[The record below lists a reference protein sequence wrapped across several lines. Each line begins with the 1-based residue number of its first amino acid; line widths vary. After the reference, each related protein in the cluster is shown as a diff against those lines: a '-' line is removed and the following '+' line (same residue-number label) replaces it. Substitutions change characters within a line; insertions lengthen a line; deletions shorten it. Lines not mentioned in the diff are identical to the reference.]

1 MLLSNLSLILEG
13 GGMRGMFSAGVFDA
27 FLEKELV
34 FPHIAGVSAGAC
46 NILSYMSGQKGRTR
60 RIIEDYVGDDRYCSV
75 KNWLRTRSLFGFDFI
90 LNDIPRHL
98 IPFDY
103 DAFYKYPGR
112 LEVGS
117 TDCGTGESVWYTQMD
132 MGRNFTPVRAS
143 ASLPFLAPIVH
154 FDKRRLLDGALTDPI
169 PFDRGQRA
177 GYDKFVIVLTRNKGY
192 RKSSTVPAALVKL
205 WYKHYPL
212 LQQILAERPQN
223 YNKQIEAVEKLEQ
236 EGKAVIIRP
245 QQPLTID
252 RLDLDKEKLLA
263 LYDHGYDCGLQAAN
277 KIIKLNYK

>member
-46 NILSYMSGQKGRTR
+46 NILSYMSGQRGRTR

-112 LEVGS
+112 LEGWRLAQR
-117 TDCGTGESVWYTQMD
+117 TAA
-132 MGRNFTPVRAS
+132 RANRYG
-143 ASLPFLAPIVH
+143 I
-154 FDKRRLLDGALTDPI
+154 RRWIWAGILRRYALRHRCRFWRPLCI
-169 PFDRGQRA
+169 S
-177 GYDKFVIVLTRNKGY
+177 IN
-192 RKSSTVPAALVKL
+192 AAF
-205 WYKHYPL
+205 WT
-212 LQQILAERPQN
+212 AR
-223 YNKQIEAVEKLEQ
+223 
-236 EGKAVIIRP
+236 
-245 QQPLTID
+245 
-252 RLDLDKEKLLA
+252 
-263 LYDHGYDCGLQAAN
+263 
-277 KIIKLNYK
+277 

>member
-1 MLLSNLSLILEG
+1 MLLANLSLILEG

-60 RIIEDYVGDDRYCSV
+60 RIIEDYVGDGRYCSV

-90 LNDIPRHL
+90 LNEIPRRL
-98 IPFDY
+98 LPFDFE
-103 DAFYKYPGR
+103 AFYKYPGR
-112 LEVGS
+112 LEVGA
-117 TDCGTGESVWYTQMD
+117 TDCETGESVWYTQMD
-132 MGRNFTPVRAS
+132 MGKNFTPVRAS
-143 ASLPFLAPIVH
+143 ASLPFLAPVVY
-154 FDKRRLLDGALTDPI
+154 FNKRRLLDGALTDPI
-169 PFDRGQRA
+169 PVDRGQRA

-192 RKSSTVPAALVKL
+192 HKTNTVPAALVKL

-223 YNKQIEAVEKLEQ
+223 YNRQIEAVEALEKS
-236 EGKAVIIRP
+236 GSAVVIRP
-245 QQPLTID
+245 QQPLAID
-252 RLDLDKEKLLA
+252 RLDLDKDKLLA
-263 LYDHGYDCGLQAAN
+263 LYDHGYDCGLKAVN
-277 KIIKLNYK
+277 EILKLNYK

>member
-112 LEVGS
+112 LEVGT

-205 WYKHYPL
+205 WYKHYP
-212 LQQILAERPQN
+212 PQ
-223 YNKQIEAVEKLEQ
+223 KQHRSGGA
-236 EGKAVIIRP
+236 G
-245 QQPLTID
+245 
-252 RLDLDKEKLLA
+252 
-263 LYDHGYDCGLQAAN
+263 
-277 KIIKLNYK
+277 

>member
-112 LEVGS
+112 LEVGT
-117 TDCGTGESVWYTQMD
+117 TDCGTGESVWYTQMDMGRNFTPVRASASLPFLAPYTQMD

-177 GYDKFVIVLTRNKGY
+177 GYDKFVIVLTRNKGSAPFRRRWLSCGTSITRFCSRFWQNA
-192 RKSSTVPAALVKL
+192 RKIT
-205 WYKHYPL
+205 
-212 LQQILAERPQN
+212 I
-223 YNKQIEAVEKLEQ
+223 NK
-236 EGKAVIIRP
+236 
-245 QQPLTID
+245 
-252 RLDLDKEKLLA
+252 
-263 LYDHGYDCGLQAAN
+263 
-277 KIIKLNYK
+277 

>member
-112 LEVGS
+112 LEVGT
-117 TDCGTGESVWYTQMD
+117 TDCGTGYGTRRWIWAGILRRYAL
-132 MGRNFTPVRAS
+132 RHRCRFW
-143 ASLPFLAPIVH
+143 LPLCIS
-154 FDKRRLLDGALTDPI
+154 I
-169 PFDRGQRA
+169 
-177 GYDKFVIVLTRNKGY
+177 N
-192 RKSSTVPAALVKL
+192 AAC
-205 WYKHYPL
+205 WT
-212 LQQILAERPQN
+212 AR
-223 YNKQIEAVEKLEQ
+223 
-236 EGKAVIIRP
+236 
-245 QQPLTID
+245 
-252 RLDLDKEKLLA
+252 
-263 LYDHGYDCGLQAAN
+263 
-277 KIIKLNYK
+277 

>member
-34 FPHIAGVSAGAC
+34 FPHIAGVSAGTC

-112 LEVGS
+112 QAGS
-117 TDCGTGESVWYTQMD
+117 WHNGLRN
-132 MGRNFTPVRAS
+132 GR
-143 ASLPFLAPIVH
+143 IGMVH
-154 FDKRRLLDGALTDPI
+154 ADGY
-169 PFDRGQRA
+169 GQEFYA
-177 GYDKFVIVLTRNKGY
+177 GARIGI
-192 RKSSTVPAALVKL
+192 AAVSGA
-205 WYKHYPL
+205 HC
-212 LQQILAERPQN
+212 AFR
-223 YNKQIEAVEKLEQ
+223 
-236 EGKAVIIRP
+236 
-245 QQPLTID
+245 
-252 RLDLDKEKLLA
+252 
-263 LYDHGYDCGLQAAN
+263 
-277 KIIKLNYK
+277 